1 LHLSLDS
8 REVGRVSIVRWYGR
22 TVAGSESESL
32 RAHVAWLL
40 RDRRSIV
47 LHLGDVGFIDS
58 SGPGTMVRTLT
69 STRQARGRL
78 DVAVTK
84 KINLLKRGSF
94 PGSCPVARY
103 SARADIVKTNFSDDT
118 PTLYL
123 NRGDNNFDEVT
134 FSSGLGKI
142 KNWLGWGVQFYD
154 FDNSGWPGILI
165 ATGHVYLEVDGKA
178 LSTGFREPKVAYYNL
193 RDGTCANITC
203 RCGIGSERAT
213 F

>member
-123 NRGDNNFDEVT
+123 NRGDNNFE
-134 FSSGLGKI
+134 
-142 KNWLGWGVQFYD
+142 
-154 FDNSGWPGILI
+154 
-165 ATGHVYLEVDGKA
+165 
-178 LSTGFREPKVAYYNL
+178 
-193 RDGTCANITC
+193 
-203 RCGIGSERAT
+203 
-213 F
+213 